1 MVCDKLQVWRGEQ
14 NMRFTIDLGGIIR
27 GIVGL
32 FKRKK
37 NHQNEEYYDVP
48 ACKTSE
54 QFVDL
59 VKNTFGAEF
68 NIVENFDVRNINPA
82 VMEARP
88 YTLAFLRDDQVVLT
102 ILFTR
107 HNGEKNRYFIN
118 AKRGCEE
125 RGIRCLNFFE
135 HFPNEDNY
143 VITRIRESL

>member
-1 MVCDKLQVWRGEQ
+1 
-14 NMRFTIDLGGIIR
+14 MRFTIDLGGIIR

-68 NIVENFDVRNINPA
+68 NIVENF
-82 VMEARP
+82 
-88 YTLAFLRDDQVVLT
+88 
-102 ILFTR
+102 LFR
-107 HNGEKNRYFIN
+107 
-118 AKRGCEE
+118 
-125 RGIRCLNFFE
+125 
-135 HFPNEDNY
+135 
-143 VITRIRESL
+143 

>member
-59 VKNTFGAEF
+59 VKNTFGG
-68 NIVENFDVRNINPA
+68 IMMLVIL
-82 VMEARP
+82 
-88 YTLAFLRDDQVVLT
+88 TLLLLRLDH
-102 ILFTR
+102 IL
-107 HNGEKNRYFIN
+107 
-118 AKRGCEE
+118 
-125 RGIRCLNFFE
+125 
-135 HFPNEDNY
+135 
-143 VITRIRESL
+143 